1 VDGLGTAR
9 AVLAERFPDAD
20 PRPVENRRPLLAR
33 LGIGAPAAGLPAG
46 PVGTAGWVLE
56 ALSAVEIRSAWARFG
71 L

>member
-9 AVLAERFPDAD
+9 AVLAERFPDAE
-20 PRPVENRRPLLAR
+20 PRPVESRKPLLAR
-33 LGIGAPAAGLPAG
+33 LGVGPPAAGPAG
-46 PVGTAGWVLE
+46 WALE